1 MGGDDMGGSDSTTAS
16 AAIDMAAVEAA
27 AGSVIG
33 FMTGA
38 TVIAAVNLGERLGLY
53 RALAG
58 AGAMSSDELAKR
70 TGCHA
75 RLVREWIDGQTAA
88 GVISY
93 DEASDRYAL
102 SDAYAMVL
110 ADEDSPVFLAGGTGL
125 LEAMYDSLEPL
136 SEAFR
141 GDGGLS
147 WSKHHASLFPATA
160 RFFRPGY
167 RANLV
172 DSWLPALDGVSSR
185 LAQSGGAVADVGCGF
200 GHSSTIIAKAYPK
213 VTVTGFDFH
222 AGSIERAAAL
232 AAEDGLASRTSFKV
246 ASATS
251 YEGSFDLI
259 CFFDCLHDMGDP
271 VGIARHAASRLA
283 PGGSVML
290 VEPFALDDRA
300 ENHANPPAAMYYSAS
315 TFFCAPNSLS
325 QEVGL
330 ALGAQCGE
338 RRMRAVFTEAGFSH
352 FRRATETPFNIV
364 YEARL

>member
-1 MGGDDMGGSDSTTAS
+1 MAGSDPTTAS
-16 AAIDMAAVEAA
+16 TAIDMAAVEAA
-27 AGSVIG
+27 AGSVVG
-33 FMTGA
+33 YMTGA
-38 TVIAAVNLGERLGLY
+38 AVIAAVNLGERLGFY
-53 RALAG
+53 RTLAG
-58 AGAMSSDELAKR
+58 AGAMSSDDLAKR

-88 GVISY
+88 GLVGY
-93 DEASDRYAL
+93 DKASDRYTL
-102 SDAYAMVL
+102 SDAFAMVL
-110 ADEDSPVFLAGGTGL
+110 ADEDSPAFLAGGTGL
-125 LEAMYDSLEPL
+125 LEAMYHGLGPL

-147 WSKHHASLFPATA
+147 WSKQHASLFPATA

-167 RANLV
+167 RTNLV
-172 DSWLPALDGVSSR
+172 DSWLPALEGVSER

-213 VTVTGFDFH
+213 TTVTGFDFH
-222 AGSIERAAAL
+222 PGSIEQAAAL
-232 AAEDGLASRTSFKV
+232 AAGDGLASRTTFKV
-246 ASATS
+246 SSATG

-271 VGIARHAASRLA
+271 VGIARHAASHLA

-300 ENHANPPAAMYYSAS
+300 ENHGNPVAALYYNGS
-315 TFFCAPNSLS
+315 TFLCAPNSLS
-325 QEVGL
+325 QDVGL

-338 RRMRAVFTEAGFSH
+338 QRMRAVFTDAGFSH